1 MRREGCWVPR
11 ATRFPVDAFERDRLP
26 QICLLSGEPTGD
38 RLRSKVSSRPDVL
51 WLLLFGIVPY
61 VIARAIL
68 TKTVSGTLPV
78 SEDVY
83 VVMKA
88 RRRSAHPFYVVG
100 LAVLVLGVLVLAAS
114 PQVGVALAFL
124 GLGVIVIG
132 GFTPKSGILSGVSS
146 STPRGGGSSSRTPP
160 MSLLRPWPR
169 A

>member
-1 MRREGCWVPR
+1 MAR

-26 QICLLSGEPTGD
+26 EICILSGEPTGD

-83 VVMKA
+83 VVIKA
-88 RRRSAHPFYVVG
+88 RRRLAHPFYVVG

-114 PQVGVALAFL
+114 PRVGVALAFL

-132 GFTPKSGILSGVSS
+132 GVYAEIRDPLRRLELDASGRWIELPNAADQFAETVAARLKAGDI
-146 STPRGGGSSSRTPP
+146 
-160 MSLLRPWPR
+160 
-169 A
+169 